1 VVFDGKIRQ
10 IIKPAP
16 QDVGKEKIMVW
27 IMPVVAG
34 IANVMEIV
42 TFIQFIE
49 EEAIQS
55 ASLGVF
61 LAIRG
66 KSYKGASLGMSLLR
80 SELIPHLKTINE
92 SIGWIAIYSK
102 GCFGD
107 FVKAAETNLE
117 IYEDIMFA
125 RK

>member
-1 VVFDGKIRQ
+1 MAFLLPIL
-10 IIKPAP
+10 
-16 QDVGKEKIMVW
+16 
-27 IMPVVAG
+27 AG

-61 LAIRG
+61 LSLRN

-80 SELIPHLKTINE
+80 TQLIPHLKDINDYV
-92 SIGWIAIYSK
+92 GWMAPYSK
-102 GCFGD
+102 GCFQD
-107 FVKAAETNLE
+107 FIKSAEVNLE
-117 IYEDIMFA
+117 IYEDILFA
-125 RK
+125 KK